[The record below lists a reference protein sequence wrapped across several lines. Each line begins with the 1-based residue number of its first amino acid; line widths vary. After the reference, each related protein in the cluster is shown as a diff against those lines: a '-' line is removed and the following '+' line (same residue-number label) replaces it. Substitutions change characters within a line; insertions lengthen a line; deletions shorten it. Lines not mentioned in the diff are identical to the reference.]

1 MRKFL
6 LPLFG
11 VAALLLAACAGAST
25 FPEKAYKVGTAANV
39 SYKAAN
45 AYMEAAQ
52 PSSEVT
58 GKITA
63 AINKANPLVEE
74 LLVCAREIVAAEQSG
89 EVPAEAA
96 ALGLDSE
103 AAIEAQEE
111 ACEGLLSRAV
121 TVLQAV
127 QDAVD
132 S

>member
-39 SYKAAN
+39 SYKAA
-45 AYMEAAQ
+45 
-52 PSSEVT
+52 SEVT